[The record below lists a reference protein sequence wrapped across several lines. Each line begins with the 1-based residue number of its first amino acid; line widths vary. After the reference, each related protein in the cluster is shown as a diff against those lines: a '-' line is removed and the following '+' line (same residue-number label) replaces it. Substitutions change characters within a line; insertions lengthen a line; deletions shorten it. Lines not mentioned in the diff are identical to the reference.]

1 MPPHRN
7 AGKGLPA
14 YEFLM
19 VRNDDDAGS
28 VMKRRSFV
36 HYCAATAALGA
47 PSLFAATDLK
57 PRHYARV
64 PLVDEAGRPVRAG
77 SLRRGE
83 NYIFHYP
90 FEGTPCFL
98 LDLGKPTVRKVALK
112 TEGGSGYLWP
122 GGVGPNRSI
131 VGYSA
136 ICTHRMTYPTRQISF
151 ISYRDQSTATKISR
165 PHAIH
170 CCSEHSEYDPASGAR
185 VLGGPAPQPLC
196 AILLEHDR
204 AADTLYAFGTLGAE
218 IFQAFFAKF
227 EFRLA
232 LDYGAG
238 EARRPVA
245 GRAVVARLSSFC
257 KQQVK
262 C

>member
-1 MPPHRN
+1 M
-7 AGKGLPA
+7 
-14 YEFLM
+14 
-19 VRNDDDAGS
+19 
-28 VMKRRSFV
+28 RRRGFFR
-36 HYCAATAALGA
+36 YCAATAALSA
-47 PSLFAATDLK
+47 QSLFAATDLK

-64 PLVDEAGRPVRAG
+64 PLVDEAGQPLRAG

-112 TEGGSGYLWP
+112 TEDGSGYVWP
-122 GGVGPNRSI
+122 GGVGPNSSI
-131 VGYSA
+131 VSYSA

-151 ISYRDQSTATKISR
+151 ISYRDQSAATKISR

-227 EFRLA
+227 EFKLA
-232 LDYGAG
+232 LDYGADQ
-238 EARRPVA
+238 AHRPVA
-245 GRAVVARLSSFC
+245 ARAVVTRLSSFC